1 MLHHL
6 RLSIIA
12 ALLAGSAPAVAEP
25 NAWNDWV
32 RDNSPYG
39 TLVTEDGTIWINI
52 GQSDL
57 QGNFAVRA
65 GDLRNARQA
74 RDMHPRYFVRG
85 YYLNDKGVKYRE
97 SETFFQLDCRGKRI
111 RRILAVSRDAS
122 GKLISQLGA
131 EPTYSDI
138 IPDTPRAEQFRLF
151 CLVPK

>member
-1 MLHHL
+1 M
-6 RLSIIA
+6 
-12 ALLAGSAPAVAEP
+12 
-25 NAWNDWV
+25 

-52 GQSDL
+52 GQSGL

-65 GDLRNARQA
+65 GDLRNAREA
-74 RDMHPRYFVRG
+74 RDLHPRYFVRG
-85 YYLNDKGVKYRE
+85 YYLNNEGVKYRQ

-122 GKLISQLGA
+122 GKLLSQY
-131 EPTYSDI
+131 EEETSYSII
-138 IPDTPRAEQFRLF
+138 IPGTPRAEQYRLF